1 MLIDFLYCQLELFT
15 KKNSGLLCRVQFTD
29 REINV
34 ETVILVQSILIVYIY
49 NLLTALRLP

>member
-34 ETVILVQSILIVYIY
+34 ETVILVQSNLIVYIY
-49 NLLTALRLP
+49 NLPTALRLP